1 MPPKRSR
8 LHKKKGARRPGSR
21 ASDASSASDDAM
33 STDGGGADD
42 EGDEGG
48 DNMERL
54 LNHPTTT
61 LPTASHPPATGA
73 RWSVRAIA
81 HAARERRPSRHQ
93 ERPLQP
99 RDLTVGIGQFSLREQ
114 GLSMRCSC
122 SQRRARPSI
131 RSHAVSFG
139 ANACSEVPGRILS
152 VLPCESDAV
161 VGM

>member
-73 RWSVRAIA
+73 VDALLVLSASRPAFNPFACGELRSKRVQRGPWANTLRTPMRI
-81 HAARERRPSRHQ
+81 RRRGW
-93 ERPLQP
+93 
-99 RDLTVGIGQFSLREQ
+99 DVTV
-114 GLSMRCSC
+114 
-122 SQRRARPSI
+122 
-131 RSHAVSFG
+131 
-139 ANACSEVPGRILS
+139 
-152 VLPCESDAV
+152 
-161 VGM
+161 